1 MKRALSTRNILSAKF
16 KTAEFDGKWLDSFG
30 TPALT
35 GVWFVW
41 GVSGTGKTNFLLQ
54 LAKYLTKFVPKVA
67 YDSLEEGLSLS
78 IQEAWIRN
86 NIEEVGNKV
95 QLLDREGLSDLNT
108 RLRRKKS
115 ANVVIIDSIQKLDF
129 KLRYA
134 DVDALIKRY
143 PSKLFIFISQVGK
156 SGEPKGEVALSVRH
170 DADIK
175 IQLEGFRGHVTTR
188 YRTADGQGGADFV
201 FYQDGA
207 EAYDAIIKQ
216 EEDGTEVLTDL

>member
-1 MKRALSTRNILSAKF
+1 MKRALSSRNILNARF

-54 LAKYLTKFVPKVA
+54 LAKYLTKFVSKVA

-78 IQEAWIRN
+78 IQEAWLRN
-86 NIEEVGNKV
+86 NVAECGNKV
-95 QLLDREGLSDLNT
+95 CLLDREDLDELNT
-108 RLRRKKS
+108 RLQRKKS
-115 ANVVIIDSIQKLDF
+115 PNVVIIDSVQKLKL
-129 KLRYA
+129 KLRYS
-134 DVDALIKRY
+134 DVDALVKRY
-143 PSKLFIFISQVGK
+143 PNKLFIFISQVGK

-175 IQLEGFRGHVTTR
+175 IQIEGYRGHVTTR
-188 YRTADGQGGADFV
+188 YRTAEGQGGEDFV

-207 EAYDAIIKQ
+207 EAYDAVIN
-216 EEDGTEVLTDL
+216 E